1 VGPDA
6 THDAHASAPTDDA
19 ADRRWR
25 FWIDRGG
32 TFTDLVAVR
41 PDGSPVT
48 HKLLSDDPLHG
59 EDATLLGI
67 RHLMGLPPGAPIPG
81 AAIAEVRMGTTVGT
95 NALLERRGEP
105 TALAVT
111 RGFAD
116 ALRIGYQDRPDIF
129 ALRIELPELL
139 HERVIEI
146 DERVRADGT
155 VERPLDEEAA
165 RAAFAAARAA
175 GLRSIAI
182 ALMHGY
188 RHPRHEERLGR
199 IARELGFTQISLSH
213 ETIPLVKLVGRA
225 ETTVVDAY
233 LSPILRRYVDTIAAD
248 LGAKT
253 DDGVTA
259 GGGAPSTRGTPAE
272 ADLRAT
278 AAAGG
283 GAPSDGGAASDD
295 GAASGVAA
303 TPSHAPRLFFM
314 QSHGGLTDARG
325 FRGKDSILSGPA
337 GGIVGAVET
346 CRGAGYDRIVTFDM
360 GGTSTDV
367 AHYAGSYERS
377 LESTV
382 AGVRLRSPMLRIHT
396 VAAGGGSVCTF
407 TDGRYRV
414 GPRSAGADP
423 GPACYRRGG
432 PLTVTDCNVVVGKI
446 RPEHFPHVFGPGGD
460 QTIDP
465 AASRARLDEVA
476 AAMRAEG
483 VEPGPPEQ
491 LADDLI
497 RVAVDGMA
505 RAIKQISTH
514 RGYDVS
520 DYTLCCFGAAGGQH
534 ACLVADDLGIRSI
547 ILHPLAGVL
556 SAYGMGLASVRALR
570 QHSVER
576 PLEPQAAS
584 DLTRLLDDLA
594 RAAADELVAQGA
606 PPDRIIVER
615 RLLLKY
621 EGTDM
626 TLPITW
632 RPIAE
637 MADELGATHRERY
650 GFTMDEARLVVDAV
664 QIEAI
669 DRGDAAQLS
678 ARERDAAQLSV
689 GARDAAPPSAEAPDG
704 PAISIYTAGRRR
716 HAPVLARDG
725 LSSGDTIDG
734 PAIIFEPTST
744 TVVEPGWSA
753 EVLRGGE
760 LLLRRHARVTPEA
773 ATTHPPVVA
782 SRTKASAAGVCSPL
796 LLEVFNN
803 LFMSCAEQMGAM
815 LQNTARSVNVKE
827 RLDFSCAI
835 FDEHG
840 RLIANAPHLPVHLGS
855 MGETVRAV
863 LQAHGGRLRRGD
875 AILVNSPYHGGTH
888 LPDLTVVSPV
898 SIDERQG
905 GAARHGAAPGAQRP
919 LFYLAARAHH
929 ADVGGST
936 PGSMPPDSRT
946 IDDEGVLIR
955 DFLLV
960 EDGRFREAELVALL
974 SGGVHPARNV
984 PQNVADLKAQVA
996 ANARGGAELRRMVA
1010 QYGVDV
1016 VRPYVGF
1023 MYEHAEDSV
1032 RRALRE
1038 LAGGSFECRL
1048 DDGDRIA
1055 VRIDVHRS
1063 RGTARIDFSG
1073 TSSQRPDNFNAPR
1086 AVTIAAVL
1094 YVVRT
1099 LVDVEIPLNEGCLA
1113 PLEIVIPDGCLLAAA
1128 HPAAVAAGNVEISQI
1143 VTDTLLGAFGVLA
1156 GSQGT
1161 MNNLTFGNGR
1171 HQYYE
1176 TICGGAGAGRD
1187 FDGCSAVHSHM
1198 TNSRLTDPEVLE
1210 SRHPVVVEEFS
1221 VRCGSGGGGRRR
1233 GGDGARR
1240 RLRFLEPMTAAI
1252 VSGRRSVAPHGLD
1265 GGRPGLCGRNAVVRG
1280 GTPETRE
1287 GRAAGRAV
1295 AGAVAPGT
1303 DERREE
1309 IGGVAGMELRPGDA
1323 VVIETP
1329 GGGGFGAPP
1338 DGPGTRA

>member
-1 VGPDA
+1 V

-19 ADRRWR
+19 ADLRWR

-41 PDGSPVT
+41 PDGSSVT
-48 HKLLSDDPLHG
+48 HKLLSDDPLHS

-67 RHLMGLPPGAPIPG
+67 RRLMGLPPGAPIPG

-146 DERVRADGT
+146 DERLRADGT

-188 RHPRHEERLGR
+188 RHPRHEQRLAE
-199 IARELGFTQISLSH
+199 IARDVGFTQVSPSS
-213 ETIPLVKLVGRA
+213 ETIPLVKLVGRG

-233 LSPILRRYVDTIAAD
+233 LSPILRRYVDTIAAE
-248 LGAKT
+248 LGVKA
-253 DDGVTA
+253 DDGATA
-259 GGGAPSTRGTPAE
+259 GGGAPSSRGTPAE

-278 AAAGG
+278 A
-283 GAPSDGGAASDD
+283 GATGAA
-295 GAASGVAA
+295 AA
-303 TPSHAPRLFFM
+303 PSHAPRLFFM

-346 CRGAGYDRIVTFDM
+346 CRAAGYDRIVTFDM

-396 VAAGGGSVCTF
+396 VAAGGGSICSF

-446 RPEHFPHVFGPGGD
+446 RPEHFPHVFGVGGD

-465 AASRARLDEVA
+465 AASRARLEDVA

-534 ACLVADDLGIRSI
+534 ACLVAEDLGIRSI

-570 QHSVER
+570 QQSVER
-576 PLEPQAAS
+576 PLEPQAAP
-584 DLTRLLDDLA
+584 DLTCLLHDLA
-594 RAAADELVAQGA
+594 QAAADELAAQGSQ
-606 PPDRIIVER
+606 PDRISTER

-632 RPIAE
+632 RSIAE
-637 MADELGATHRERY
+637 MADEFNATHRERY

-669 DRGDAAQLS
+669 DRGDAAQLP
-678 ARERDAAQLSV
+678 V
-689 GARDAAPPSAEAPDG
+689 GARDAVQTPADPAASPVVHPAVPAASPVVHPAVPAAESSTVA
-704 PAISIYTAGRRR
+704 IYTAGRRR
-716 HAPVLARDG
+716 EAPVLARDG
-725 LSSGDTIDG
+725 LAAGDTIDG

-753 EVLRGGE
+753 EVRRGGE
-760 LLLRRHARVTPEA
+760 LLLRRHARVAPKA
-773 ATTHPPVVA
+773 ATARTSIPA
-782 SRTKASAAGVCSPL
+782 SSTEASAGRTCSPL

-840 RLIANAPHLPVHLGS
+840 LLIANAPHLPVHLGS

-863 LQAHGGRLRRGD
+863 LRSHGGRLRSGD
-875 AILVNSPYHGGTH
+875 AVLVNSPYHGGTH

-898 SIDERQG
+898 SIDERP
-905 GAARHGAAPGAQRP
+905 AEPSRTTTDDDRPLASERP

-936 PGSMPPDSRT
+936 PGSMPPDSST
-946 IDDEGVLIR
+946 IEDEGVLIS

-974 SGGVHPARNV
+974 SGGAYPARNV

-1010 QYGVDV
+1010 RHGADV
-1016 VRPYVGF
+1016 VRAYVGF

-1048 DDGDRIA
+1048 DDGDRVA
-1055 VRIDVHRS
+1055 VRVDIDRT

-1073 TSSQRPDNFNAPR
+1073 TSPQRPDNFNAPR

-1176 TICGGAGAGRD
+1176 TICGGVGAGRD

-1210 SRHPVVVEEFS
+1210 SRHPVVVDEFA
-1221 VRCGSGGGGRRR
+1221 VRRGSGGDGRRR

-1252 VSGRRSVAPHGLD
+1252 VSGRRTVAPHGLD
-1265 GGRPGLCGRNAVVRG
+1265 GGRPGLCGRNAVVRAG
-1280 GTPETRE
+1280 AAATE
-1287 GRAAGRAV
+1287 AGRVEDRGV
-1295 AGAVAPGT
+1295 ARGVAPET

-1309 IGGVAGMELRPGDA
+1309 VGGVARLELRAGDA

-1338 DGPGTRA
+1338 DAPGTRV